1 MEGLCLFLATALKF
15 AILRDTLIRGTPNL
29 SPRVAFAIKEFK
41 KDKKESEF
49 LKALVCDMFAELE
62 KQKIRVGDK
71 FALDPINHTN
81 YTDDDFVELMAAIA
95 PLQDSFSEEFMHYA
109 SLLQIFAIE
118 IESTRIPPMAS
129 QEGYNSLFAK
139 FQVPPA
145 TFVVFPPSVI
155 EAQYVDISSG
165 EPIRYSMRV
174 DEQGNMICENAE
186 VLKDYKWTSRQE

>member
-1 MEGLCLFLATALKF
+1 MDGLCLFLATALKF

-81 YTDDDFVELMAAIA
+81 YTDDDFVELMRFTGLLVCQRCNLAQEK
-95 PLQDSFSEEFMHYA
+95 PRTEFYGD
-109 SLLQIFAIE
+109 
-118 IESTRIPPMAS
+118 TP
-129 QEGYNSLFAK
+129 
-139 FQVPPA
+139 
-145 TFVVFPPSVI
+145 
-155 EAQYVDISSG
+155 
-165 EPIRYSMRV
+165 
-174 DEQGNMICENAE
+174 
-186 VLKDYKWTSRQE
+186 